1 MSLIAE
7 FSLRSPDLVLA
18 SALDAAPDVTVELEQ
33 QMATEFDAPVFIFW
47 AFGGDFERLETGL
60 DRDETVSEYTVIE
73 ELGDRKLYRARLDCE
88 EICAIYPIYQKLGAS
103 PMAATG
109 SADGWQRRVRFPDRD
124 SVVEM
129 RQFCTDNDVDFRL
142 NRLYTPGDSELEDKF
157 GLSAEQRKAL
167 VTAERVG
174 YFDVPREVAL
184 AELGEELDISGQSA
198 SERIRRG
205 VSELVSNTLLSD
217 FKRRK

>member
-18 SALDAAPDVTVELEQ
+18 SALAAAPNVTVELEQ
-33 QMATEFDAPVFIFW
+33 QMATEFDAPVFVFW
-47 AFGGDFERLETGL
+47 AFGGDFERLGTGL
-60 DRDETVSEYTVIE
+60 ERDETVREYTVIE

-88 EICAIYPIYQKLGAS
+88 DVCAIYPVYQRLGAS
-103 PMAATG
+103 PLTATG

-124 SVVEM
+124 AVVEM
-129 RQFCTDNDVDFRL
+129 RQYCADNDVDFRL
-142 NRLYTPGDSELEDKF
+142 NRLYTPGDSELEDEF
-157 GLSAEQRKAL
+157 GLSAEQRHAL
-167 VTAERVG
+167 VTAERIG
-174 YFDVPREVAL
+174 YFQVPRDVAL

-205 VSELVSNTLLSD
+205 VSALVSNTLLSD
-217 FKRRK
+217 FDR